1 MRRAVVIR
9 SIVIAIAVT
18 AVLWWVFRPRRS
30 ARRVRYAEP
39 QPTYR
44 AVRTFRTR
52 EGVATTVYEAVWRNG
67 GPVQRWRTW
76 TWDCG
81 GGVEGYE
88 ALRSAVQDAIAHHEA
103 HGR

>member
-1 MRRAVVIR
+1 MIR
-9 SIVIAIAVT
+9 SIVIAIVVT

-44 AVRTFRTR
+44 AVRTFRTP

-76 TWDCG
+76 TCDCG

-88 ALRSAVQDAIAHHEA
+88 ALRFAVQDAIAHHEA